1 MNATFDFQAFLTK
14 ELKADFSKSPGVL
27 NDGKMHRF
35 PLEGDKDNQKSGW
48 YHLHDNGDFVV
59 GVYGNWRSGVVDKW
73 VSVEQK
79 NLTEVQKQRVT
90 KIVSDNK
97 QKHEAERTQKAEEA
111 KKWAKRILPISKP
124 ASPSNTYLTRKKI
137 HPHDGVKEY
146 NGVLQIPVLKKN
158 EIVGVQF
165 INPDGSKYF
174 KAGTDVKDGAY
185 FQFGK
190 AKDSTTII
198 IAEGYATGASIYE
211 NTDTTVRLAFQAGN
225 LLGLAKATREEFP
238 NARIIMAAD
247 NDIYSSNGKNRGV
260 EDSAVASKAINGEV
274 IVPNFDGLDADF
286 MKANKI
292 KDFNDVRV
300 HLGSDAVH
308 QQFSEILSLKIE
320 NTEKK
325 TLNSPETK
333 TIKPHTPSTNKR
345 DHRQEVTDTIVSL
358 LEQGVAPWQKKFSAR
373 PPEGINGNVYRGGNA
388 LYLTA
393 LSSQRGYDDNRWMT
407 YKQAQE
413 RGWQVRKGE
422 KATVVEFWQFSRKE
436 KQPDG
441 TEKEIPLERPFAKY
455 YNVFNASQIDGVP
468 PLPKR
473 DLSEFEALANAEKLL
488 ADSGAVIKHS
498 LEDRAFYKPSTDEI
512 QLPNKAQFETPIDYY
527 ATATHE
533 LAHWTGH
540 ESRLNRDLTGG
551 FGSENYAKEELRA
564 EIASMFI
571 QGELGIPHNTE
582 NHASYVGSWIKALK
596 EDKNEIF
603 KASKD
608 ASVIADYVKGLSLT
622 KEKNNVADVAKSLDA
637 PTNAHGLPMAQY
649 TPKSKSLGLR

>member
-1 MNATFDFQAFLTK
+1 MNSTVDFQAFLTE
-14 ELKADFSKSPGVL
+14 ELKADFTKSSVI
-27 NDGKMHRF
+27 NDGRMHRF
-35 PLEGDKDNQKSGW
+35 ALEGDRDSQKSGW
-48 YHLHDNGDFVV
+48 YHIHDNGDFVV
-59 GVYGNWRSGVVDKW
+59 AVYGNWRSGIVDKW

-79 NLTEVQKQRVT
+79 NLTEAQKQRVT
-90 KIVSDNK
+90 KFVSDNK

-124 ASPSNTYLTRKKI
+124 ASPSNAYLVRKKI
-137 HPHDGVKEY
+137 QPHSGVKEY

-158 EIVGVQF
+158 DIVGVQF

-190 AKDSTTII
+190 AQDNATII

-211 NTDTTVRLAFQAGN
+211 NTDVPVRLAFQAGN

-247 NDIYSSNGKNRGV
+247 NDIYASNGKNRGV
-260 EDSAVASKAINGEV
+260 DDSTTAAKAINGEV
-274 IVPNFDGLDADF
+274 IIPKFDGLNADF

-292 KDFNDVRV
+292 KDFNDVHV
-300 HLGSDAVH
+300 HLGADSLR
-308 QQFSEILSLKIE
+308 QQFSEALSLNIE
-320 NTEKK
+320 HTEKK
-325 TLNSPETK
+325 TLSSVEAKSSEPLTK
-333 TIKPHTPSTNKR
+333 KR
-345 DHRQEVTDTIVSL
+345 DHRQEVTDTIISL
-358 LEQGVAPWQKKFSAR
+358 LEQGVAPWQKKFVAR

-393 LSSQRGYDDNRWMT
+393 ISTKKGFDDNRWMT
-407 YKQAQE
+407 YKQATE

-422 KATVVEFWQFSRKE
+422 KASVVEFWQFTRKE

-441 TEKEIPLERPFAKY
+441 TEKEVPLDRPFAKY

-473 DLSEFEALANAEKLL
+473 DLSEFEALSNAEKLL

-498 LEDRAFYKPSTDEI
+498 LEDRAFYRPSTDEI
-512 QLPNKAQFETPIDYY
+512 QLPNKVQFETPIDYY

-622 KEKNNVADVAKSLDA
+622 KEKTNVADVAQSLDVS
-637 PTNAHGLPMAQY
+637 TNAHGLPMAQY
-649 TPKSKSLGLR
+649 TPKSNKLSLR